1 MATTFAIRPISP
13 VFYRDNDHYITPVL
27 ADAQDFL
34 KGAPALV
41 AAGGKAGEAGTNPA
55 LIAGFFTAPSKGYKE
70 FYDTFGTTVPSI
82 PITPADREFRGTLKG
97 TFAAN
102 DVGSSYGLT
111 KDSTTDYWTVDRAK
125 TSTNARV
132 LITGVDQE
140 VAVGDIDVP
149 CTFVVL
155 TANRQ
160 VIS

>member
-1 MATTFAIRPISP
+1 MAQTFAIRPISP
-13 VFYRDNDHYITPVL
+13 VFYRDNDHYVTPAL
-27 ADAQDFL
+27 ADSQNFL
-34 KGAPALV
+34 KGAPALIS
-41 AAGGKAGEAGTNPA
+41 AGGKAGEAGANPA
-55 LIAGFFTAPSKGYKE
+55 VIAGFFTAASDSYAE

-82 PITPADREFRGTLKG
+82 PIATADREFRGTLKG

-102 DVGSSYGLT
+102 DVGTTFGIT
-111 KDSTTDYWTVDRAK
+111 KDATTGYWTVDK
-125 TSTNARV
+125 SKSSSNQRV